1 MRLVKIV
8 ITMIAALLLVGTLS
22 GIALAGFPPQPKPTP
37 TPTPVPSSGGGGGGG
52 SYNPPVFATYT
63 NPLKSSDGTI
73 IGHLE
78 GKNFNSVMVWA
89 EKNGTVGNLS
99 YVLTVEGE
107 LSSKPPDDCW
117 LDISFLSSGSAE
129 VPTGMES
136 GLVLGV
142 VNVTKS
148 PADWSY
154 KGGSPKYTL
163 KISGLAQNISPDD
176 AYYLI
181 RYDGMDFQLQ
191 KVIIDASGGQ
201 ATVKVG
207 PQGDTGI
214 FTLMM
219 PIAPTPTP
227 TPTPTP
233 LPTPTPTP
241 VPENSMW
248 GFPIFMAMFAVG
260 AIVGATALYILNIR
274 R

>member
-1 MRLVKIV
+1 MAENLPPLPPS
-8 ITMIAALLLVGTLS
+8 TGGGSS
-22 GIALAGFPPQPKPTP
+22 G
-37 TPTPVPSSGGGGGGG
+37 GGGGGGG

-136 GLVLGV
+136 GPVLGV
-142 VNVTKS
+142 INVTKS

-163 KISGLAQNISPDD
+163 KISGLVQNISPDD
-176 AYYLI
+176 AY
-181 RYDGMDFQLQ
+181 
-191 KVIIDASGGQ
+191 
-201 ATVKVG
+201 
-207 PQGDTGI
+207 
-214 FTLMM
+214 
-219 PIAPTPTP
+219 
-227 TPTPTP
+227 
-233 LPTPTPTP
+233 
-241 VPENSMW
+241 
-248 GFPIFMAMFAVG
+248 
-260 AIVGATALYILNIR
+260 
-274 R
+274 